1 MSRFI
6 RTPRNTKLTP
16 AGGAEQTGVSRLADG
31 MDLFIIEAAGCAPEP
46 GGQRFRDC
54 SQTPEVGGGIVRCRN
69 KRDLP
74 LLYCALGVPRIS
86 RRGRGL

>member
-1 MSRFI
+1 MLRLF

-46 GGQRFRDC
+46 GGQRFRDR
-54 SQTPEVGGGIVRCRN
+54 SPTPPKSAEVIVN
-69 KRDLP
+69 
-74 LLYCALGVPRIS
+74 A
-86 RRGRGL
+86 